1 MQQQPCQVKRTPVET
16 RVQSPSAEALIERLV
31 GLLRRLTGQAL
42 VHAPT
47 VTYAGLFTYD
57 TNGVFSLE
65 RSGAKTT
72 LGLIGMP
79 DGVARRIAEQLL
91 PDAPVRPQKPAD
103 VMLALCK
110 MVQNDT
116 FTEAR
121 FLGVMAK
128 ATPDVCQILQT
139 VYAITT
145 SEGNVCFELF
155 ELNRTVRSLDDIAVG
170 SASAPR
176 RG

>member
-1 MQQQPCQVKRTPVET
+1 MQQQAGQVKRTPVDT
-16 RVQSPSAEALIERLV
+16 RVQSPSAQALIERLV

-65 RSGAKTT
+65 RAGAKTT
-72 LGLIGMP
+72 LGVIGMP
-79 DGVARRIAEQLL
+79 DGVARRIAGQLL
-91 PDAPVRPQKPAD
+91 PDAPVHPLKSAD
-103 VMLALCK
+103 IMLALCK

-121 FLGVMAK
+121 FLGVKAK
-128 ATPDVCQILQT
+128 AAPDACQILQT

-145 SEGNVCFELF
+145 SEGNVCFEVF
-155 ELNRTVRSLDDIAVG
+155 ELNRMIRSLDELSVSSSG
-170 SASAPR
+170 TSR